1 MTMSAIRPTPP
12 QAPVKFFA
20 DPKLL
25 LQTTEATIAAL
36 RHAEDS
42 IVASASTEEACFE
55 NVMVP
60 LMHVR
65 NAYLDHSLLTGFL
78 KDVSADKEL
87 RSASAS
93 ADKLFK
99 HYQVESSMRQ
109 DVFRL
114 VKAVVDKKEPLEGE
128 RLHCLTRGYQEY
140 ICNGLDLPDERQR
153 QHLQDIRK
161 RMADISTECRR
172 NFSAD
177 PSGLWL
183 TLDELDGFP
192 KDMLSGLKRG
202 GDENKDKL
210 FLTLKPMDYDPAM
223 KFIKDPL
230 VRKKVFLGFENRCGA
245 NVPLLR
251 ELFVLRDEAARLVGY
266 PNNAALK
273 LEEKMAESLEFVSSF
288 LQDLVE
294 RLQPACREWKK
305 LALQAKA
312 EHLRS
317 LGLEDMDDGK
327 LYHWD
332 AAHSTA
338 RILEQR
344 LSLDQNKVAEY
355 CTVEKTL
362 SGMLSTFA
370 HLLGLRFFEITADL
384 TKHVNEGYSDLWHE
398 DLRVFEVWNDET
410 EGGSF
415 LGYLYLD
422 LHPRDFKLSHPT
434 HITLQGGYT
443 KEDGSRHYPVSAP
456 VCSFT
461 KPLANRPST
470 LKHRECVSFFH
481 ELGHA
486 IHSMVSRTEFGRFHG
501 TRTARDFAEAPS
513 KMLENWFWAPD
524 QLRTMSFHYAHLSPE
539 YMAAWQAENP
549 GAPEPPE
556 RMPDEMVA
564 AIVHSRDFD
573 GAYFHLTQVFLARLD
588 LMVHAP
594 RSHGEIERM
603 DIQRRCNRLRDEI
616 TLVDGPDDEDYA
628 WGHRYAKFSHL
639 WGGYDGGYYGY
650 VLASS
655 ISADMFQTAFAGD
668 PMNAEEGR
676 RYRYTV
682 LQPGGSRPEMQTLV
696 EFLGRKP
703 SSEAWMRQLGLGGSA
718 PSR

>member
-1 MTMSAIRPTPP
+1 MSAVKPTPP

-20 DPKLL
+20 NPDILL
-25 LQTTEATIAAL
+25 RTTKATIATL
-36 RHAEDS
+36 RHAEDAVVTS
-42 IVASASTEEACFE
+42 VSTEQACFE

-65 NAYLDHSLLTGFL
+65 NAYLDHSLLALFL
-78 KDVSADKEL
+78 KDVSPDKEL
-87 RSASAS
+87 RDASVSAN
-93 ADKLFK
+93 KLFR
-99 HYQVESSMRQ
+99 HYKVESGMRQ

-114 VKAVVDKKEPLEGE
+114 VKAVVGKKEPLKGE
-128 RLHCLTRGYQEY
+128 RLHCLMREY
-140 ICNGLDLPDERQR
+140 HEYVCNGLDLPDERQR
-153 QHLQDIRK
+153 QRLQEIQK

-192 KDMLSGLKRG
+192 KNMLSGLKRG

-230 VRKKVFLGFENRCGA
+230 VRKKVFLGFENRCHV

-251 ELFVLRDEAARLVGY
+251 ELFIICDEAARLIGY
-266 PNNAALK
+266 PNNAALR
-273 LEEKMAESLEFVSSF
+273 LEEKMAESLEFVASF

-294 RLQPACREWKK
+294 RLQPACREWIQ

-312 EHLRS
+312 EHLQS
-317 LGLEDMDDGK
+317 LGLENMDDGK
-327 LYHWD
+327 LYYWD
-332 AAHSTA
+332 ATHSTA

-370 HLLGLRFFEITADL
+370 HLLGLRFFEISADL
-384 TKHVNEGYSDLWHE
+384 INDVIEGYSELWHE

-415 LGYLYLD
+415 LGYIYLD

-434 HITLQGGYT
+434 HITLRGGYT
-443 KEDGSRHYPVSAP
+443 KEDGSRHYPVSAL

-461 KPLANRPST
+461 KPLTNRPST
-470 LKHRECVSFFH
+470 LKHQECVSFFH

-486 IHSMVSRTEFGRFHG
+486 IHNMVSNTEFGRFHG
-501 TRTARDFAEAPS
+501 TRTARDFSEAPS
-513 KMLENWFWAPD
+513 KMLENWFWTPG
-524 QLRTMSFHYAHLSPE
+524 QLKSMSFHYAHLSPE
-539 YMAAWQAENP
+539 YMAAWKAENP
-549 GAPEPPE
+549 GAPEPPKH
-556 RMPDEMVA
+556 MPDEMIA
-564 AIVHSRDFD
+564 SIVNSRDFD
-573 GAYFHLTQVFLARLD
+573 GAYFHLTQVFLSRFD
-588 LMVHAP
+588 LMVHSP
-594 RSHGEIERM
+594 HSHEEIEQM
-603 DIQRRCNRLRDEI
+603 DIQRRCNKLRDEI
-616 TLVDGPDDEDYA
+616 VLLNGPDKDYT
-628 WGHRYAKFSHL
+628 WGHRYAKFSHI
-639 WGGYDGGYYGY
+639 WGTYDGGYYGY
-650 VLASS
+650 VMASS
-655 ISADMFQTAFAGD
+655 ISADMFQTAFAKD
-668 PMNAEEGR
+668 PMNAKEGR

-682 LQPGGSRPEMQTLV
+682 LQPGGSQPEMQTLV
-696 EFLGRKP
+696 NFLGREP
-703 SSEAWMRQLGLGGSA
+703 NNETWMRQLGVDRPV